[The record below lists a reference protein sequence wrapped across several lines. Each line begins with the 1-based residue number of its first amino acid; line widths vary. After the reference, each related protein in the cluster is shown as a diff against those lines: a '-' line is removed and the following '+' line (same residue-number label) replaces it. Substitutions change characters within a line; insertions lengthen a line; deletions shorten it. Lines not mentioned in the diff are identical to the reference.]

1 MHRRLAF
8 AVGAC
13 SSLLG
18 LSLFAAR
25 AQAVETDA
33 ARITRVVGEVKIQ
46 MPQSAP
52 RAVSLNANVPDG
64 ALVRTGANAQAELT
78 FADQT
83 QVRLAE
89 KTSFAFTQGTRQM
102 ELRSGALLVHAP
114 SSARGAEVRADK
126 ATIALTGTTVLLEH
140 NAGRYVKLVVLDG
153 PARMFLKSRIGE
165 SVLVDEGQL
174 LMFHLSP
181 TLNSLPNPVDVD
193 IKRLMATSKLVQGF
207 RPLGSEGSIAQKIAA
222 QKQKKKEGGLVD
234 TNLVIFGRG
243 TIVSLVNP
251 ATVGE
256 QKPAAAS
263 PTPASSPHKK
273 KRSTPAER

>member
-8 AVGAC
+8 AVGAGSC
-13 SSLLG
+13 LLG
-18 LSLFAAR
+18 LLLCGAR
-25 AQAVETDA
+25 AHAVEADA
-33 ARITRVVGEVKIQ
+33 ARVTRIVGDVKIQ
-46 MPQSAP
+46 MPQGAP
-52 RAVSLNANVPDG
+52 RRASLNANVPDG
-64 ALVRTGANAQAELT
+64 ALVRTGANSQTELT

-89 KTSFAFTQGTRQM
+89 KTNFTFTQGTQQM
-102 ELRSGALLVHAP
+102 ELRSGAMLLRAP
-114 SSARGAEVRADK
+114 KSARGAEIRADK
-126 ATIALTGTTVLLEH
+126 ATVALPGTTVLLEH
-140 NAGRYVKLVVLDG
+140 NARHYVKLVVLDG

-207 RPLGSEGSIAQKIAA
+207 APLGSEASIAEKIAE
-222 QKQKKKEGGLVD
+222 QKRKKKEGGLVD

-256 QKPAAAS
+256 QKVAAKS
-263 PTPASSPHKK
+263 PSPSPSPNEKKRATPARP
-273 KRSTPAER
+273 